1 MKKSLKISLAI
12 LLCIMAA
19 TLAAIAAY
27 FAVTADAKLDR
38 AKLVNYGQ
46 SINFF
51 DDAGNKIESAAVENS
66 RISVSADKLA
76 AHTKNAF
83 IASEDKTFYSHH
95 GLNYGRMAKA
105 LIKNIASF
113 SFKEGASTISQ
124 QLIKNTHLSNDKTVK
139 RKLKEIRLTKQLE
152 RAYSKDEIL
161 EMYLNTIYFG
171 HSCYGIQNA
180 ARFYFGTDA
189 DSLSLAQSATLA
201 GLLSSPNNYSPF
213 KDAEKCVRR
222 RNIVL
227 KSMLDCGF
235 ITEAQYREAEIS
247 PVGATKEGK
256 NDPKS
261 NYVAAACDELS
272 ELGLD
277 SYSQLS
283 GCKVYTCLNAGMQQ
297 ALYENRPENDYC
309 AVITDGADG
318 VAAYVSTTG
327 GARRQPGSTIKP
339 VLVYAPAIEEGL
351 LHPFT
356 KIDDSPADFGGYAPE
371 NHDKKYHGLVTA
383 EESLA
388 KSYNIPAVKTLN
400 ALTVGKALEYAQ
412 KMDIDAD
419 NDDANLA
426 LALGGMK
433 YGVSLKN
440 LCDAYSTFRKAGNF
454 APSHFIERVEDRH
467 GRTIYVRK
475 PSERK
480 VFSQGTCSL
489 MNQMLIQT
497 AKTGTAKKL
506 KNLPFDVAAK
516 TGTCGN
522 ADGNTDA
529 YAAAYTS
536 THTLCVWIGDVNNR
550 RTAVTGGGAC
560 CNIASAVLKKMY
572 AAAYPEPLDTTGG
585 TTKIFID
592 RQDYEKDGKII
603 LADEISPKLNKMEV
617 RCLAGREPEQR
628 STKFSRPVIQK
639 PQIKV
644 CKDYVSIVLCHADYY
659 SYLIKRDGKIIYD
672 GDYLPEISDCPD
684 KGSHAYTVIPY
695 YSDGN
700 EKYFGDAVNL
710 KRIFFGGDDGD
721 SDRRLPPPIT
731 GKDWYN

>member
-1 MKKSLKISLAI
+1 MLCVLLIS
-12 LLCIMAA
+12 AA
-19 TLAAIAAY
+19 LIAAAVAAF
-27 FAVTADAKLDR
+27 FAITRDAKLDKD
-38 AKLVNYGQ
+38 KLINYGQ
-46 SINFF
+46 TIEFY
-51 DDAGNKIESAAVENS
+51 DAEGQKIQSSAIRNGRS
-66 RISVSADKLA
+66 SVRTQELRE
-76 AHTKNAF
+76 HTKNAF
-83 IASEDKTFYSHH
+83 IASEDRTFYRHN
-95 GLNYGRMAKA
+95 GLNYKRMLKA
-105 LIKNIASF
+105 AFKNIATRSF
-113 SFKEGASTISQ
+113 GEGASTISQ
-124 QLIKNTHLSNDKTVK
+124 QLIKNTHLSNQKTLV

-152 RAYSKDEIL
+152 RSYTKDEIL

-171 HSCYGIQNA
+171 HSCYGLQNA

-235 ITEAQYREAEIS
+235 ITEAQYREAEAS

-283 GCKVYTCLNAGMQQ
+283 GCKVYTCLNAEMQQ

-309 AVITDGADG
+309 AVITDCADG

-419 NDDANLA
+419 KDDANLA

-454 APSHFIERVEDRH
+454 APSHFIERIEDRH
-467 GRTIYVRK
+467 GRTIYVHK

-480 VFSQGTCSL
+480 VFSRGTCSL

-506 KNLPFDVAAK
+506 KNMPFDVAAK

-522 ADGNTDA
+522 AEGNTDA

-536 THTLCVWIGDVNNR
+536 THTLCVWLGDVNNR
-550 RTAVTGGGAC
+550 RTTVTGGGAC
-560 CNIASAVLKKMY
+560 CNIAGAILKKMY
-572 AAAYPEPLDTTGG
+572 VTAGPEPLDTTGG
-585 TTKIFID
+585 TSKIFID
-592 RQDYEKDGKII
+592 RQDYEEDGKII

-644 CKDYVSIVLCHADYY
+644 GKEHVSIVLCHADYY
-659 SYLIKRDGKIIYD
+659 SYMIKRDGKIIYE
-672 GDYLPEISDCPD
+672 GKYLLEISDCPD

-695 YSDGN
+695 YSDGH

-710 KRIFFGGDDGD
+710 ERIFFGGDDDGN
-721 SDRRLPPPIT
+721 DRHLPPPIT